1 MDPLQSIAKA
11 VTGATLDKLQ
21 QIVERDQ
28 TSEDAKRDKQLK
40 DELESRV
47 NARIADAARRLRD

>member
-1 MDPLQSIAKA
+1 M
-11 VTGATLDKLQ
+11 GETLDKLQ

-40 DELESRV
+40 DELEARV